1 MHEGPPPVSI
11 QRTTFDHAA
20 AVVAV
25 RKAVDES
32 VAVKR
37 EFAETC
43 ADEIA
48 EAAERLVE
56 CFERGGK
63 VLLFGNGGS
72 ATDAQHI
79 ASELVVRL
87 RRDRRAIPAMALGV
101 SASDITAI
109 ANDWSFDQVFA
120 RLVEAH
126 GEPGD
131 VAIALSTSGNSPNI
145 VAAVEQARRS
155 GLYIMALTGKGGGK
169 IADLVDLEIR
179 VPSSDTARI
188 QESHITA
195 GHLLCQLVEDTLFPE
210 DGSR

>member
-1 MHEGPPPVSI
+1 MSI
-11 QRTTFDHAA
+11 QPTTFDRAA

-37 EFAETC
+37 ELAETC
-43 ADEIA
+43 ADRIA
-48 EAAERLVE
+48 EAAELLVD
-56 CFERGGK
+56 CFGRGGK
-63 VLLFGNGGS
+63 ALLFGNGGS

-79 ASELVVRL
+79 ASGLVVRL
-87 RRDRRAIPAMALGV
+87 GRDRRAVPALALGV

-109 ANDWSFDQVFA
+109 ANDWSFDQIFA

-145 VAAVEQARRS
+145 VAAVEEARRS
-155 GLYIMALTGKGGGK
+155 GLHIMALTGKGGGK

-188 QESHITA
+188 QESHITV
-195 GHLLCQLVEDTLFPE
+195 GHLLCQLVEDSLFPE
-210 DGSR
+210 EGPP